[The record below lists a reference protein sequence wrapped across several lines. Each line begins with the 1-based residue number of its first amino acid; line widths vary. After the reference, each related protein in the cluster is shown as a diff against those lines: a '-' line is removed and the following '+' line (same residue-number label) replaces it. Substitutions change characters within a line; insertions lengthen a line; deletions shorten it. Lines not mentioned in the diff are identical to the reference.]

1 VNSKIIKNAFWLF
14 SGQAVGRILRA
25 ILIVVAARVLGV
37 TDWGVFAY
45 AMSLIATFTVLSDI
59 GINALLVRE
68 NNRNSKFI
76 RNYLA
81 TGLVVKLSLIFA
93 LSVFIV
99 LFQDV
104 IVRVP
109 EAAVFIPL
117 IIIIFT
123 LDSLRNFVSALA
135 RSLERMDIEA
145 KGQIVTNASI
155 VGFGLLFLSI
165 YPTSSALV
173 LSYVVGTFIGL
184 MAIFIPLKSYF
195 KGLMHE
201 FNRKLVREIIVSA
214 WPFGMV
220 SLMGIIMI
228 NTDILVLGAM
238 TSATEVGLYAAAQK
252 PIQLLYLIPSLLVAA
267 FFPTLSREAG
277 EKKQF
282 RDTLEKGLK
291 SVYLFAI
298 PLSIGGALAAR
309 SVIGFLYGPEFLLS
323 YLSFALLS
331 LTFLFVFPSSFFTS
345 ALFAQNNQKSFYGY
359 LVIGVLMNIILNIIL
374 IPHMGIAGCAL
385 ATLIVQIL
393 LFIYGI
399 TMLKKS
405 LSFRVFPNVGRIIVS
420 ALVMALVVAFLL
432 FIQAHALIVVGAG
445 FLSYLLML
453 IVLREPTL
461 AQIIFAIRQK
471 PGITSGVEI

>member
-1 VNSKIIKNAFWLF
+1 VNSKIIKNALWLF
-14 SGQAVGRILRA
+14 SGQAIGRVLRV
-25 ILIVVAARVLGV
+25 ILIVVAARVLGA
-37 TDWGVFAY
+37 TNWGVFAY
-45 AMSLIATFTVLSDI
+45 AMSLTATFTVLSDI
-59 GINALLVRE
+59 GINALLIRE
-68 NNRNSKFI
+68 NNRNSKLI
-76 RNYLA
+76 TKYLA
-81 TGLVVKLSLIFA
+81 TGLVIKLLLIFA
-93 LSVFIV
+93 LSVLVV

-104 IVRVP
+104 IMRVP
-109 EAAVFIPL
+109 EASIFIPL

-184 MAIFIPLKSYF
+184 MTIFIPLRNYF
-195 KGLMHE
+195 RGLIKE

-277 EKKQF
+277 EKDQF
-282 RDTLEKGLK
+282 RDTLEKGLR

-298 PLSIGGALAAR
+298 PLSIGGVLAAR
-309 SVIGFLYGPEFLLS
+309 SVISLLYGPEFLMS

-331 LTFLFVFPSSFFTS
+331 LTFLFVFPLSFFTS
-345 ALFAQNNQKSFYGY
+345 ALFAQNKQKSFYGY
-359 LVIGVLMNIILNIIL
+359 LVVGVLMNIILNIIL
-374 IPHMGIAGCAL
+374 IPYIGIAGCAL
-385 ATLIVQIL
+385 ATLVVQML
-393 LFIYGI
+393 LFIYGTI
-399 TMLKKS
+399 MLKKS
-405 LSFRVFPNVGRIIVS
+405 LSFRVFPNIGRIIAS
-420 ALVMALVVAFLL
+420 AFVMALVVIGLL
-432 FIQAHALIVVGAG
+432 FIQAHALIIVGAG
-445 FLSYLLML
+445 FISYLLML

-461 AQIIFAIRQK
+461 AQVITAIRQK

>member
-1 VNSKIIKNAFWLF
+1 MNSKIIKNVFWLF
-14 SGQAVGRILRA
+14 SGKAIGRVLRA
-25 ILIVVAARVLGV
+25 ILIVVAARVLGA
-37 TDWGVFAY
+37 TDWGIFAY
-45 AMSLIATFTVLSDI
+45 AMSLTATFTILSDI

-68 NNRNSKFI
+68 NNRNSKLI
-76 RNYLA
+76 TKYLA

-93 LSVFIV
+93 LSVFVV

-109 EAAVFIPL
+109 EAIVFIPL

-135 RSLERMDIEA
+135 RSLERMDIDA

-155 VGFGLLFLSI
+155 VGLGLLFLSI
-165 YPTSSALV
+165 HPTSSALV
-173 LSYVVGTFIGL
+173 LSYVIGTFIGL
-184 MAIFIPLKSYF
+184 IAIFIPLRNYF
-195 KGLMHE
+195 RGLVKE
-201 FNRKLVREIIVSA
+201 FNRKLVKEIIVSA

-220 SLMGIIMI
+220 SLMGVIMI
-228 NTDILVLGAM
+228 NTDIIVLGAM
-238 TSATEVGLYAAAQK
+238 TSATEIGLYAAAQK
-252 PIQLLYLIPSLLVAA
+252 PVQLLYLIPSLLVAA

-277 EKKQF
+277 EANQF
-282 RDTLEKGLK
+282 RNTLEKGLK

-298 PLSIGGALAAR
+298 PLSIGGVLAAR
-309 SVIGFLYGPEFLLS
+309 SVISILYGPEFLMS

-331 LTFLFVFPSSFFTS
+331 LTFLFIFPLSFFTS
-345 ALFAQNNQKSFYGY
+345 ALFAQNKQKSFYGY
-359 LVIGVLMNIILNIIL
+359 LAIGVLMNVVLNIIF
-374 IPHMGIAGCAL
+374 IPHIGIAGCAL

-405 LSFRVFPNVGRIIVS
+405 LSFRVFPDIGRIVVS
-420 ALVMALVVAFLL
+420 AFVMGLIVAALL
-432 FIQAHALIVVGAG
+432 FIQAHALIIVGAG
-445 FLSYLLML
+445 FISYLLML

-461 AQIIFAIRQK
+461 AQVVVAIRQK
-471 PGITSGVEI
+471 PDITSGVEI

>member
-1 VNSKIIKNAFWLF
+1 VNSKIIKNAIWLF
-14 SGQAVGRILRA
+14 SGQAIGRVLRVV
-25 ILIVVAARVLGV
+25 LIVVAARVLGA
-37 TDWGVFAY
+37 TNWGVFAY
-45 AMSLIATFTVLSDI
+45 AMSLTAAFTVLSDI

-68 NNRNSKFI
+68 NNRNSKLI
-76 RNYLA
+76 TKYLA
-81 TGLVVKLSLIFA
+81 TGLVIKLLLIFA
-93 LSVFIV
+93 LSMLVV

-104 IVRVP
+104 IIRVP
-109 EAAVFIPL
+109 EATIFIPL

-135 RSLERMDIEA
+135 RSLDKMDIEA
-145 KGQIVTNASI
+145 KGHIVTNASI
-155 VGFGLLFLSI
+155 VGLGLLFLSI
-165 YPTSSALV
+165 YPTSAALV

-184 MAIFIPLKSYF
+184 VTIFIPLRNYF
-195 KGLMHE
+195 RGLIKE
-201 FNRKLVREIIVSA
+201 FNRKLVKEIIVSA

-228 NTDILVLGAM
+228 NTDIIVLGAM
-238 TSATEVGLYAAAQK
+238 TSATEIGLYAAAQK
-252 PIQLLYLIPSLLVAA
+252 PVQLLYLIPSLLVAA

-277 EKKQF
+277 EKSQF
-282 RDTLEKGLK
+282 RVTLEKGLR

-309 SVIGFLYGPEFLLS
+309 SVISLLYGPEFLMS

-331 LTFLFVFPSSFFTS
+331 LTFLFVFPLSFFTS
-345 ALFAQNNQKSFYGY
+345 ALFAQNKQKYFYGY
-359 LVIGVLMNIILNIIL
+359 LAIGVLINIVLNIIL
-374 IPHMGIAGCAL
+374 IPLIGIAGCAL

-393 LFIYGI
+393 LFIYGV

-405 LSFRVFPNVGRIIVS
+405 LSFRVFPDIGRIVAS
-420 ALVMALVVAFLL
+420 TFVMALIVIGLL

-445 FLSYLLML
+445 FVSYLLML

-461 AQIIFAIRQK
+461 VQVIVAIRQK

>member
-14 SGQAVGRILRA
+14 SGQAIGRVLRA
-25 ILIVVAARVLGV
+25 VLIVVAARVLGA
-37 TDWGVFAY
+37 TNWGAFAY
-45 AMSLIATFTVLSDI
+45 AMSLAATFTVLSDV

-68 NNRNSKFI
+68 NNRNSKLI
-76 RNYLA
+76 TKYLA
-81 TGLVVKLSLIFA
+81 TGLVIKLLLIFI
-93 LSVFIV
+93 LSVFVI
-99 LFQDV
+99 LFQNV
-104 IVRVP
+104 IMRVP
-109 EAAVFIPL
+109 GAAIFIPL
-117 IIIIFT
+117 IIIIFI

-145 KGQIVTNASI
+145 RGQIVTNASI

-165 YPTSSALV
+165 YPTSGALV

-184 MAIFIPLKSYF
+184 VTIFIPLRNYF
-195 KGLMHE
+195 RGLIKE

-228 NTDILVLGAM
+228 NTDIIVLGAM
-238 TSATEVGLYAAAQK
+238 TSATEIGLYAAAQK
-252 PIQLLYLIPSLLVAA
+252 PVQLLYLIPSLLVAA

-277 EKKQF
+277 ETSQF
-282 RDTLEKGLK
+282 RVTLEKGLR

-309 SVIGFLYGPEFLLS
+309 SVISLLYGPEFLMS

-331 LTFLFVFPSSFFTS
+331 LTFLFVFPLSFFTS
-345 ALFAQNNQKSFYGY
+345 ALFAQNKQKSFYGY
-359 LVIGVLMNIILNIIL
+359 LAIGVLMNIILNIIF
-374 IPHMGIAGCAL
+374 IPHIGIAGCAL

-393 LFIYGI
+393 LFIYGTI
-399 TMLKKS
+399 MLKKS
-405 LSFRVFPNVGRIIVS
+405 LSFRVFPDIGRIIVS
-420 ALVMALVVAFLL
+420 AFVMGLIVIILL

-445 FLSYLLML
+445 FMSYLLML

-461 AQIIFAIRQK
+461 AQVIVAIRQK

>member
-1 VNSKIIKNAFWLF
+1 MNSKIIKNAFWLF
-14 SGQAVGRILRA
+14 SGQAIGRVLRA
-25 ILIVVAARVLGV
+25 ILIIVAARVLGA
-37 TDWGVFAY
+37 TNWGVFAY
-45 AMSLIATFTVLSDI
+45 AMSLTATFTVLSDI

-68 NNRNSKFI
+68 NNRNSKLI
-76 RNYLA
+76 TKYLA

-93 LSVFIV
+93 LSVFIA
-99 LFQDV
+99 LFQNI

-109 EAAVFIPL
+109 GAIIFIPL
-117 IIIIFT
+117 IIIIFI

-145 KGQIVTNASI
+145 RGQIVTNASI

-165 YPTSSALV
+165 CPTSGALV

-184 MAIFIPLKSYF
+184 MAIFIPLRNYF
-195 KGLMHE
+195 RGLIKE
-201 FNRKLVREIIVSA
+201 FNRKLVKEIIVSA

-238 TSATEVGLYAAAQK
+238 TSSTEIGLYAAAQK
-252 PIQLLYLIPSLLVAA
+252 PVQLLYLIPSLLVAA

-277 EKKQF
+277 DINQF
-282 RDTLEKGLK
+282 RATLEKGLR

-298 PLSIGGALAAR
+298 PLSIGGVLAAR
-309 SVIGFLYGPEFLLS
+309 SVISFLYGPEFSMS

-331 LTFLFVFPSSFFTS
+331 LTFLFVFPLSFFTS
-345 ALFAQNNQKSFYGY
+345 ALFAQNKQKSFYGY
-359 LVIGVLMNIILNIIL
+359 LAIGVLMNVILNIIF
-374 IPHMGIAGCAL
+374 IPYIGIAGCAL

-399 TMLKKS
+399 TMLKKT
-405 LSFRVFPNVGRIIVS
+405 LSFRVFPDIGHIIIC
-420 ALVMALVVAFLL
+420 AFVMGLIVVALL
-432 FIQAHALIVVGAG
+432 FIQAHAFIVIGAG
-445 FLSYLLML
+445 FMSYLLML
-453 IVLREPTL
+453 MVLREPTL
-461 AQIIFAIRQK
+461 AQVVVAIRQK